1 MCCQMQ
7 QPRRLCSVV
16 QGTVNRGYRLL
27 PPVRVAQHV
36 DHAAACVDDV
46 LATHMPF
53 TFLHYMYAQAV
64 PVLHQQRSPHSLPGV
79 AQQALA
85 SSAVTHWDHSFAAS
99 CASWL
104 MHHGSDKGAAIW
116 LVTAAACSCCILL
129 YRLPLL
135 CTACDKPLEGQEV
148 QEQGAHEQV
157 RGHKL

>member
-1 MCCQMQ
+1 MQ

-104 MHHGSDKGAAIW
+104 RQGCCH
-116 LVTAAACSCCILL
+116 LVGDSRCMLLLHPAVQVAAAVYS
-129 YRLPLL
+129 
-135 CTACDKPLEGQEV
+135 V
-148 QEQGAHEQV
+148 
-157 RGHKL
+157 